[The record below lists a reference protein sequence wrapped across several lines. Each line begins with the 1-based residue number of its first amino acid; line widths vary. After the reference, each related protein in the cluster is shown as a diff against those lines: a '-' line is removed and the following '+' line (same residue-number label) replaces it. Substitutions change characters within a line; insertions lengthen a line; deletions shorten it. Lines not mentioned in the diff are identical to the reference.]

1 MTEKLEENEE
11 ENDLFKE
18 EKFSDEAEDDSEA
31 IEVLPKDRRLVTHPY
46 DFIVRSL
53 DQQIKDNTLILADK
67 YQRRRVWNLT
77 QCSRLIESLLINV
90 PIPICYFAEAEL
102 GQYTVIDGQQRLSA
116 IHRFLNNE
124 YYLRGLIVRPEL
136 NKKHFHQLTVEDQR
150 LILSRSLRCIVILK
164 ESHPDIRF
172 DVFERL
178 NTASTK
184 LSTQELRNCIYRGD
198 LNDLCKELSENQD
211 FIFVRNAKG
220 PDLRMQDIE
229 MVLRFFAFYDNL
241 PNYKGSLKR
250 FLDKYLENGLKLEA
264 GKVEEL
270 KALFF
275 RVIDDV
281 KYVFGNNAFRRC
293 DKDGKLWENSLNRSV
308 YDAVMLSFAN
318 SESEE
323 IRRHKEEIL
332 RGFMEL
338 CNENVEFKD
347 AITAWTKDKVKVKAR
362 IVLFRQMMVELG
374 IPVKEIKFWNG
385 E

>member
-11 ENDLFKE
+11 ENVLFKE

-31 IEVLPKDRRLVTHPY
+31 IEIPPKDRKLVTHPY

-53 DQQIKDNTLILADK
+53 DQQIKDDTLILADK

-77 QCSRLIESLLINV
+77 QYSRLIESLLINV
-90 PIPICYFAEAEL
+90 PIPICYFAEVES

-124 YYLRGLIVRPEL
+124 YYLRGLQVRHEL
-136 NKKHFHQLTVEDQR
+136 NKKHFRQLPVEDQR

-198 LNDLCKELSENQD
+198 LNDLCKELSENRD

-281 KYVFGNNAFRRC
+281 KYVFGNNAFRRY